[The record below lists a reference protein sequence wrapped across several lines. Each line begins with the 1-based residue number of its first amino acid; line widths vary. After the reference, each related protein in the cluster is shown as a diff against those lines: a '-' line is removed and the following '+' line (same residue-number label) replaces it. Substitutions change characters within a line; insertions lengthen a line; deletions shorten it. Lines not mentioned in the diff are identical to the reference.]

1 MSDSTSKIEKRFPAK
16 GIKACLIPSYN
27 FETGKRDAYYA
38 RIYDE
43 DYDFK
48 DYLLTHDDMEIEIL
62 DDYAEFIETE
72 DGGMYLDYSL
82 EALRGE

>member
-1 MSDSTSKIEKRFPAK
+1 MSDSTLKIEKRFPAK

-27 FETGKRDAYYA
+27 FETGKRDRYYA

-62 DDYAEFIETE
+62 DDSAEFIETE
-72 DGGMYLDYSL
+72 DGRMYLDYSL

>member
-1 MSDSTSKIEKRFPAK
+1 MSDSTLKIEKRFPAK
-16 GIKACLIPSYN
+16 GIKACLISSYN
-27 FETGKRDAYYA
+27 FETGKRDGYYA

-48 DYLLTHDDMEIEIL
+48 DYLLTHSDIDIIIDD
-62 DDYAEFIETE
+62 DSAEFIET
-72 DGGMYLDYSL
+72 DSGNYLDYSL